1 MKRIKYS
8 EVNMKFGILTFEQ
21 ELRYQEL
28 IERVI
33 FLGTHSNFW
42 CPEYAYELES
52 IDQEIDALQ
61 RFIYNPA

>member
-1 MKRIKYS
+1 
-8 EVNMKFGILTFEQ
+8 MKFGILTFEQ